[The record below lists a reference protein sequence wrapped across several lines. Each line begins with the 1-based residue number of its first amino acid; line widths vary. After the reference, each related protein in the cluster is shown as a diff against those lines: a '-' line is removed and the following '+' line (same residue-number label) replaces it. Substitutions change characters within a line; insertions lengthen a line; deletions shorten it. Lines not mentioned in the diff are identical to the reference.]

1 MTDYNNLNA
10 LQQDELAEA
19 DQIDKKEPFKV
30 TDTGSA
36 DWVLRMLAALKAENE
51 NNNQLAQQNIDRI
64 KKWRDKKNQETQQ
77 KREHFEFLLTDYF
90 NQQRTKDPKFK
101 LDTPNGRVSAR
112 KVPRKWKYDDENLV
126 KSLKQAD
133 AKDFIRIKEEPDKK
147 ALKKA
152 AYVTDAGDVV
162 TEDGVKLDGVH
173 VDPATYKTVIK
184 VND

>member
-10 LQQDELAEA
+10 LQQDELAEVE
-19 DQIDKKEPFKV
+19 QTDKKETFKV
-30 TDTGSA
+30 TDNSSA
-36 DWVLRMLAALKAENE
+36 DWVLRKLAALEAQENS
-51 NNNQLAQQNIDRI
+51 NNQLAQQNIDRI
-64 KKWRDKKNQETQQ
+64 KQWRDKKSQETRQS
-77 KREHFEFLLTDYF
+77 REYFEFLLTDYF
-90 NQQRTKDPKFK
+90 NQQRAKDPKFK

>member
-10 LQQDELAEA
+10 LQQDELAEVE
-19 DQIDKKEPFKV
+19 QTDKKETFKV
-30 TDTGSA
+30 TDNSSA
-36 DWVLRMLAALKAENE
+36 DWVLRKLAALEAQENS
-51 NNNQLAQQNIDRI
+51 NNQLAQQNIDRI
-64 KKWRDKKNQETQQ
+64 KQWRDKKSQETRQS
-77 KREHFEFLLTDYF
+77 REYFEFLLTDYF
-90 NQQRTKDPKFK
+90 NQQRAKDPKFK

-152 AYVTDAGDVV
+152 AQVTDAGDVV